1 MRNPYYITHRGTPGE
16 DKMQKKHL
24 AAMCALLVA
33 FSAFIVLPPVLA
45 DGETADAES
54 IPVQNGAWRPINRL
68 RLLLYILRNG
78 EPATLTGDT
87 VALEG
92 HILVMSVAGDLEN
105 VILPGKWVLDG
116 QIITLQEL
124 YDEYMAGGEIT
135 VHTLKLEL
143 AQESKTITVYFG
155 YEIEAGGAVAKAV
168 LPFNIRIP

>member
-1 MRNPYYITHRGTPGE
+1 ME
-16 DKMQKKHL
+16 KKHL

-33 FSAFIVLPPVLA
+33 FSAFMILPPAFA
-45 DGETADAES
+45 DGEATDVES
-54 IPVQNGAWRPINRL
+54 VAAQKGPWRPLNRL
-68 RLLLYILRNG
+68 RILVYILRNG
-78 EPATLTGDT
+78 EPATVTGDT

-105 VILPGKWVLDG
+105 IILPGKWVLDG

-143 AQESKTITVYFG
+143 AQESKTVTVYFG
-155 YEIEAGGAVAKAV
+155 YKIKAGGAVAEAV
-168 LPFNIRIP
+168 LPFNIQVP